1 MALTELQRKKL
12 IEGVNSISINSI
24 IKYIQTGDITLED
37 VPHISAERRQYIMDQ
52 LNNMPNSVEQ
62 QEWQTIE
69 LMFSQPSAELLQKL
83 SAYITRWDAGRPAGN
98 HVDLAKQKLPEIEAL
113 IKLEAEKAEQ
123 AAWDAVDPFSM
134 TDLIGYL
141 SKYPSTIHKTEIDDS
156 VWSLVNQENVQEIQN
171 YITLFP
177 QGIHV
182 REAQA
187 ILNEIVEWNNVK
199 LTNDIFCINDYIR
212 NNPNTPFKNQA
223 QVQLMGLKQQEIGM
237 MHANPN
243 SYEVNRLLHLINDG
257 IFSDNELINAKVMT
271 DTVLETLRNH
281 DINAD
286 LPDIRQAIENSR
298 AECKDGYTDV
308 FFFGVPSTG
317 KTCVLMGMSRS
328 NSLHINLASGG
339 GDYAAALQQYT
350 DVGVTVPRTPGTFVT
365 TLEATISSVADQGE
379 AVHKIN
385 LVEMSGEEFAF
396 DIANNPDKIFT
407 FEQMGSGATRLLRN
421 DNRKVFFLI
430 IDPTANVVRINREV
444 EVKDGFDEETG
455 QPITHTELQY
465 CVVNQRTLIQKMV
478 DLFKD
483 PGNAEIMKKVDSIH
497 IIMTKS
503 DTLGNPVE
511 REERALNIFQ
521 QKFSGDIL
529 KPLIDLCEEYNINSR
544 THFHPNLY
552 TFSLGTFY
560 VGGLY
565 EYEQTDSDR
574 LVIAIKN
581 STQSI
586 KKKSWWDRLKE
597 VVNNNNKGT
606 WQI

>member
-1 MALTELQRKKL
+1 MALTDLQRKKL
-12 IEGVNSISINSI
+12 IEGINSISINSI
-24 IKYIQTGDITLED
+24 IKYIQIGDITLDD
-37 VPHISAERRQYIMDQ
+37 VPHISAERKQYIIDQ
-52 LNNMPNSVEQ
+52 LNSMPNPVEQ
-62 QEWQTIE
+62 QEWQAIE
-69 LMFSQPSAELLQKL
+69 MMLIQPSTELVQKL
-83 SAYITRWDAGRPAGN
+83 SSYIARWDAGRPAGN
-98 HVDLAKQKLPEIEAL
+98 HVELAKQKLPEIESQ
-113 IKLEAEKAEQ
+113 IKLEAERAEQ
-123 AAWDAVDPFSM
+123 AEWDAVDPFST
-134 TDLIGYL
+134 TDLWGYL
-141 SKYPSTIHKTEIDDS
+141 SKYPNTIHKSEIDDS
-156 VWSLVNQENVQEIQN
+156 LWGLVNQESVQDIQN
-171 YITLFP
+171 YITMLP

-182 REAQA
+182 REAQL
-187 ILNEIVEWNNVK
+187 ILNAIVEWNNVK
-199 LTNDIFCINDYIR
+199 LTNDIFCVNDYIR

-237 MHANPN
+237 MRTNPN
-243 SYEVNRLLHLINDG
+243 SYEVNRLLRLINDG
-257 IFSDNELINAKVMT
+257 IFSDHELVNAKVMT

-365 TLEATISSVADQGE
+365 TLEATISSVSDQGG

-396 DIANNPDKIFT
+396 DIANNPDRIFT
-407 FEQMGSGATRLLRN
+407 FEQMGSGATQLLKN

-430 IDPTANVVRINREV
+430 IDPTANVVRINREIV
-444 EVKDGFDEETG
+444 VQDGFDEDTG
-455 QPITHTELQY
+455 EPITHTDLQY

-478 DLFKD
+478 DLFTD

-511 REERALNIFQ
+511 REEKALNIFQ

-544 THFHPNLY
+544 TNFHPNLY

-574 LVIAIKN
+574 LVVAIKN
-581 STQSI
+581 STQSV

-597 VVNNNNKGT
+597 TVN
-606 WQI
+606 

>member
-1 MALTELQRKKL
+1 MALTDLQRKKL
-12 IEGVNSISINSI
+12 IEGINSISINSI
-24 IKYIQTGDITLED
+24 IKYIQIGDITLDD
-37 VPHISAERRQYIMDQ
+37 VPHISAERKQYIIDQ
-52 LNNMPNSVEQ
+52 LNSMPNPVEQ
-62 QEWQTIE
+62 QEWQAIE
-69 LMFSQPSAELLQKL
+69 MMLIQPSTELVQKL
-83 SAYITRWDAGRPAGN
+83 SSYIARWDAGRPAGN
-98 HVDLAKQKLPEIEAL
+98 HVELAKQKLPEIESQ
-113 IKLEAEKAEQ
+113 IKLEAERAEQ
-123 AAWDAVDPFSM
+123 AEWDAVDPFST
-134 TDLIGYL
+134 TDLWGYL
-141 SKYPSTIHKTEIDDS
+141 SKYPNTIHKSEIDDS
-156 VWSLVNQENVQEIQN
+156 LWGLVNQESVQDIQN
-171 YITLFP
+171 YITMLP

-182 REAQA
+182 REAQL
-187 ILNEIVEWNNVK
+187 ILNAIVEWNNVK
-199 LTNDIFCINDYIR
+199 LTNDIFCVNDYIR
-212 NNPNTPFKNQA
+212 NNPNTPFKNPA

-237 MHANPN
+237 MRTNPN
-243 SYEVNRLLHLINDG
+243 SYEVNRLLRLINDG
-257 IFSDNELINAKVMT
+257 IFSDHELINAKVMT
-271 DTVLETLRNH
+271 ETVLETLRNH

-365 TLEATISSVADQGE
+365 TLEATISSVSDQGG
-379 AVHKIN
+379 AVHRIN

-396 DIANNPDKIFT
+396 DIANNPDRIFT
-407 FEQMGSGATRLLRN
+407 FEQMGSGATQLLKN

-430 IDPTANVVRINREV
+430 IDPTANVVRINREIV
-444 EVKDGFDEETG
+444 VQDGFDEDTG
-455 QPITHTELQY
+455 EPITHTDLQY

-478 DLFKD
+478 DLFTD

-511 REERALNIFQ
+511 REEKALNIFQ

-544 THFHPNLY
+544 TNFHPNLY

-574 LVIAIKN
+574 LVVAIKN
-581 STQSI
+581 STQSV

-597 VVNNNNKGT
+597 TVN
-606 WQI
+606 

>member
-1 MALTELQRKKL
+1 MALTDLQRKKL
-12 IEGVNSISINSI
+12 IEGINSISINSI
-24 IKYIQTGDITLED
+24 IKYIQIGDITLDD
-37 VPHISAERRQYIMDQ
+37 VPHISAERKQYIIDQ
-52 LNNMPNSVEQ
+52 LNSMPNPVEQ
-62 QEWQTIE
+62 QEWQAIE
-69 LMFSQPSAELLQKL
+69 IMLIQPSTELVQKL
-83 SAYITRWDAGRPAGN
+83 SSYIARWDAGRPAGN
-98 HVDLAKQKLPEIEAL
+98 HVELAKQKLPEIESQ
-113 IKLEAEKAEQ
+113 IKLEAERAEQ
-123 AAWDAVDPFSM
+123 AEWDAVDPFST
-134 TDLIGYL
+134 TDLWGYL
-141 SKYPSTIHKTEIDDS
+141 SKYPNTIHKSEIDDS
-156 VWSLVNQENVQEIQN
+156 LWGLVNQESVQDIHN
-171 YITLFP
+171 YITMLP

-182 REAQA
+182 REAQL
-187 ILNEIVEWNNVK
+187 ILNAIVEWNNVK
-199 LTNDIFCINDYIR
+199 LTNDIFCVNDYIR

-237 MHANPN
+237 MRTNPN
-243 SYEVNRLLHLINDG
+243 SYEVNRLLRLINDG
-257 IFSDNELINAKVMT
+257 IFSDHELINAKVMT
-271 DTVLETLRNH
+271 ETVLETLRNH

-308 FFFGVPSTG
+308 YFFGVPSTG

-365 TLEATISSVADQGE
+365 TLEATISSVSDQGG

-396 DIANNPDKIFT
+396 DIANNPDRIFT
-407 FEQMGSGATRLLRN
+407 FEQMGSGATQLLKN

-430 IDPTANVVRINREV
+430 IDPTANVVRINREIV
-444 EVKDGFDEETG
+444 VQDGFDEDTG
-455 QPITHTELQY
+455 EPITHTDLQY

-478 DLFKD
+478 DLFTD

-511 REERALNIFQ
+511 REEKALNIFQ

-544 THFHPNLY
+544 TNFHPNLY

-574 LVIAIKN
+574 LVVAIKN
-581 STQSI
+581 STQSV

-597 VVNNNNKGT
+597 TVN
-606 WQI
+606 

>member
-1 MALTELQRKKL
+1 MALTDLQRKKL
-12 IEGVNSISINSI
+12 IEGINSISINSI
-24 IKYIQTGDITLED
+24 IKYIQIGDITLDD
-37 VPHISAERRQYIMDQ
+37 VHHISAERKQYIIDQ
-52 LNNMPNSVEQ
+52 LNSMPNPVEQ
-62 QEWQTIE
+62 QEWQAIE
-69 LMFSQPSAELLQKL
+69 MMLIQPSTELVQKL
-83 SAYITRWDAGRPAGN
+83 SSYIARWDAGRPAGN
-98 HVDLAKQKLPEIEAL
+98 HVELAKQKLPEIESQ
-113 IKLEAEKAEQ
+113 IKLEAERAEQ
-123 AAWDAVDPFSM
+123 AEWDAVDPFST
-134 TDLIGYL
+134 TDLWGYL
-141 SKYPSTIHKTEIDDS
+141 SKYPNTIHKSEIDDS
-156 VWSLVNQENVQEIQN
+156 LWGLVNQESVQDIQN
-171 YITLFP
+171 YITMLP

-182 REAQA
+182 REAQL
-187 ILNEIVEWNNVK
+187 ILNAIVEWNNVK
-199 LTNDIFCINDYIR
+199 LTNDIFCVNDYIR

-237 MHANPN
+237 MRTNPN
-243 SYEVNRLLHLINDG
+243 SYEVNRLLRLINDG
-257 IFSDNELINAKVMT
+257 IFCDHELINAKVMT
-271 DTVLETLRNH
+271 ETVLETLRNH

-365 TLEATISSVADQGE
+365 TLEATISSVSDQGG

-396 DIANNPDKIFT
+396 DIANNPDRIFT
-407 FEQMGSGATRLLRN
+407 FEQMGSGATQLLKN

-430 IDPTANVVRINREV
+430 IDPTANVVRMNREIV
-444 EVKDGFDEETG
+444 VQDGFDEDTG
-455 QPITHTELQY
+455 EPITHTDLQY

-478 DLFKD
+478 DLFTD

-511 REERALNIFQ
+511 REEKALNIFQ

-544 THFHPNLY
+544 TNFHPNLY

-574 LVIAIKN
+574 LVVAIKN
-581 STQSI
+581 STQSV

-597 VVNNNNKGT
+597 TVN
-606 WQI
+606 

>member
-1 MALTELQRKKL
+1 MALTDLQRKKL
-12 IEGVNSISINSI
+12 IEGINSISINSI
-24 IKYIQTGDITLED
+24 IKYIQIGDITLDD
-37 VPHISAERRQYIMDQ
+37 VPHISAERKQYIIDQ
-52 LNNMPNSVEQ
+52 LNSMPNPVEQ
-62 QEWQTIE
+62 QEWQAIE
-69 LMFSQPSAELLQKL
+69 MMLIQPSTELVQKL
-83 SAYITRWDAGRPAGN
+83 SSYIARWDAGRPAGN
-98 HVDLAKQKLPEIEAL
+98 HVELAKQKLPEIESQ
-113 IKLEAEKAEQ
+113 IKLEAERAEQ
-123 AAWDAVDPFSM
+123 AEWDAVDPFST
-134 TDLIGYL
+134 TDLWGYL
-141 SKYPSTIHKTEIDDS
+141 SKYPNTIHKSEIDDS
-156 VWSLVNQENVQEIQN
+156 LWGLVNQESVQDIQN
-171 YITLFP
+171 YITMLP

-182 REAQA
+182 REAQL
-187 ILNEIVEWNNVK
+187 ILNAIVEWNNVK
-199 LTNDIFCINDYIR
+199 LTNDIFCVNDYIR

-237 MHANPN
+237 MRTNPN
-243 SYEVNRLLHLINDG
+243 SYEVNRLLRLINDG
-257 IFSDNELINAKVMT
+257 IFSDHELINAKVMT
-271 DTVLETLRNH
+271 ETVLETLRNH

-365 TLEATISSVADQGE
+365 TLEATISSVSDQGG
-379 AVHKIN
+379 AVHRIN

-407 FEQMGSGATRLLRN
+407 FEQMGSGATQLLKN

-430 IDPTANVVRINREV
+430 IDPTANVVRMNREIV
-444 EVKDGFDEETG
+444 VQDGFDEDTG
-455 QPITHTELQY
+455 EPITHTDLQY

-478 DLFKD
+478 DLFTD

-511 REERALNIFQ
+511 REEKALNIFQ

-544 THFHPNLY
+544 TNFHPNLY

-574 LVIAIKN
+574 LVVAIKN
-581 STQSI
+581 STQSV

-597 VVNNNNKGT
+597 TVN
-606 WQI
+606 

>member
-1 MALTELQRKKL
+1 MALTDLQRKKL
-12 IEGVNSISINSI
+12 IEGINSISINSI
-24 IKYIQTGDITLED
+24 IKYIQIGDITLDD
-37 VPHISAERRQYIMDQ
+37 VPHISAERKQYIIDQ
-52 LNNMPNSVEQ
+52 LNSMPNPVEQ
-62 QEWQTIE
+62 QEWQAIE
-69 LMFSQPSAELLQKL
+69 MMLIQPSTELVQKL
-83 SAYITRWDAGRPAGN
+83 SSYIARWDAGRPAGN
-98 HVDLAKQKLPEIEAL
+98 HVELAKQKLPEIKSQ
-113 IKLEAEKAEQ
+113 IKLEAERAEQ
-123 AAWDAVDPFSM
+123 AEWDAVDPFST
-134 TDLIGYL
+134 TDLWGYL
-141 SKYPSTIHKTEIDDS
+141 SKYPNTIHKSEIDDS
-156 VWSLVNQENVQEIQN
+156 LWGLVNQESVQDIQN
-171 YITLFP
+171 YITMLP

-182 REAQA
+182 REAQL
-187 ILNEIVEWNNVK
+187 ILNAIVEWNNVK
-199 LTNDIFCINDYIR
+199 LTNDIFCVNDYIR
-212 NNPNTPFKNQA
+212 NNPNTPFKNPA

-237 MHANPN
+237 MRTNPN
-243 SYEVNRLLHLINDG
+243 SYEVNRLLRLINDG

-271 DTVLETLRNH
+271 ETVLETLRNH

-365 TLEATISSVADQGE
+365 TLEATISSVSDQGG

-396 DIANNPDKIFT
+396 DIANNPDRIFT
-407 FEQMGSGATRLLRN
+407 FEQMGSGATQLLKN

-430 IDPTANVVRINREV
+430 IDPTANVVRINREIV
-444 EVKDGFDEETG
+444 VQDGFDEDTG
-455 QPITHTELQY
+455 EPITHTDLQY

-478 DLFKD
+478 DLFTD

-511 REERALNIFQ
+511 REEKALNIFQ

-544 THFHPNLY
+544 TNFHPNLY

-574 LVIAIKN
+574 LVVAIKN
-581 STQSI
+581 STQSV

-597 VVNNNNKGT
+597 TVN
-606 WQI
+606 

>member
-1 MALTELQRKKL
+1 MALTDLQRKKL
-12 IEGVNSISINSI
+12 IEGINSISINSI
-24 IKYIQTGDITLED
+24 IKYIQIGDITLDD
-37 VPHISAERRQYIMDQ
+37 VPHISAERKQYIIDQ
-52 LNNMPNSVEQ
+52 LNSMPNPVEQ
-62 QEWQTIE
+62 QEWQAIE
-69 LMFSQPSAELLQKL
+69 MMLIQPSTELVQKL
-83 SAYITRWDAGRPAGN
+83 SSYIARWDAGRPAGN
-98 HVDLAKQKLPEIEAL
+98 HVELAKQKLPEIESQ
-113 IKLEAEKAEQ
+113 IKLEAERAEQ
-123 AAWDAVDPFSM
+123 AEWDAVDPFST
-134 TDLIGYL
+134 TDLWGYL
-141 SKYPSTIHKTEIDDS
+141 SKYPNTIHKSEIDDS
-156 VWSLVNQENVQEIQN
+156 LWGLVNQESVQDIQN
-171 YITLFP
+171 YITMLP

-182 REAQA
+182 REAQL
-187 ILNEIVEWNNVK
+187 ILNAIVEWNNVK
-199 LTNDIFCINDYIR
+199 LTNDIFCVNDYIR

-237 MHANPN
+237 MRTNPN
-243 SYEVNRLLHLINDG
+243 SYEVNRLLRLINDG
-257 IFSDNELINAKVMT
+257 IFSDHELINAKVMT
-271 DTVLETLRNH
+271 ETVLETLRNH

-365 TLEATISSVADQGE
+365 TLEATISSVSDQGG
-379 AVHKIN
+379 AVHRIN

-396 DIANNPDKIFT
+396 DIANNPDRIFT
-407 FEQMGSGATRLLRN
+407 FEQMGSGATQLLKN

-430 IDPTANVVRINREV
+430 IDPTANVVRINREIV
-444 EVKDGFDEETG
+444 VQDGFDEETG
-455 QPITHTELQY
+455 EPITHTDLQY

-478 DLFKD
+478 DLFTD

-511 REERALNIFQ
+511 REEKALNIFQ

-544 THFHPNLY
+544 TNFHPNLY

-574 LVIAIKN
+574 LVVAIKN
-581 STQSI
+581 STQSV

-597 VVNNNNKGT
+597 TVN
-606 WQI
+606 

>member
-1 MALTELQRKKL
+1 MALTDLQRKKL
-12 IEGVNSISINSI
+12 IEGINSISINSI
-24 IKYIQTGDITLED
+24 IKYIQIGDITLDD
-37 VPHISAERRQYIMDQ
+37 VPHISAERKQYIIDQ
-52 LNNMPNSVEQ
+52 LNSMPNPVEQ
-62 QEWQTIE
+62 QEWQAIE
-69 LMFSQPSAELLQKL
+69 MMLIQPSTELVQKL
-83 SAYITRWDAGRPAGN
+83 SSYIARWDAGRPAGN
-98 HVDLAKQKLPEIEAL
+98 HVELAKQKLPEIESQ
-113 IKLEAEKAEQ
+113 IKLEAERAEQ
-123 AAWDAVDPFSM
+123 AEWDAVDPFST
-134 TDLIGYL
+134 TDLWGYL
-141 SKYPSTIHKTEIDDS
+141 SKYPNTIHKSEIDDS
-156 VWSLVNQENVQEIQN
+156 LWGLVNQESVQDIQN
-171 YITLFP
+171 YITMLP

-182 REAQA
+182 REAQL
-187 ILNEIVEWNNVK
+187 ILNAIVEWNNVK
-199 LTNDIFCINDYIR
+199 LTNDIFCVNDYIR

-237 MHANPN
+237 MRTNPN
-243 SYEVNRLLHLINDG
+243 SYEVNRLLRLINDG
-257 IFSDNELINAKVMT
+257 IFSDHELVNAKVMT

-365 TLEATISSVADQGE
+365 TLEATISSVSDQGG

-396 DIANNPDKIFT
+396 DIANNPDRIFT
-407 FEQMGSGATRLLRN
+407 FEQMGSGATQLLKN

-430 IDPTANVVRINREV
+430 IDPTANVVRINREIV
-444 EVKDGFDEETG
+444 VQDGFDEETG
-455 QPITHTELQY
+455 EPITHTDLQY

-478 DLFKD
+478 DLFTD

-511 REERALNIFQ
+511 REEKALNIFQ

-544 THFHPNLY
+544 TNFHPNLY

-574 LVIAIKN
+574 LVVAIKN
-581 STQSI
+581 STQSV

-597 VVNNNNKGT
+597 TVN
-606 WQI
+606 

>member
-1 MALTELQRKKL
+1 MALTEFQRKKL
-12 IEGVNSISINSI
+12 ITDINSISINSI
-24 IKYIQTGDITLED
+24 MKYIHTGDITLDD
-37 VPHISAERRQYIMDQ
+37 VPHISNERKQYILDQ
-52 LNNMPNSVEQ
+52 LNSMPNPVEQ
-62 QEWQTIE
+62 QEWQAIE
-69 LMFSQPSAELLQKL
+69 VMLNQPSSELLQKL
-83 SAYITRWDAGRPAGN
+83 SDYITRWDASRPADN
-98 HVDLAKQKLPEIEAL
+98 HVDFAKHKLSEVETF
-113 IKLEAEKAEQ
+113 IKSKAEKEEQ
-123 AAWDAVDPFSM
+123 DAWGAVNPLSIS
-134 TDLIGYL
+134 DLMGYL
-141 SKYPSTIHKTEIDDS
+141 YKYPNTVHKTEIDNS
-156 VWSLVNQENVQEIQN
+156 IWSIIDKEKIQEIEN
-171 YITLFP
+171 YITIFP
-177 QGIHV
+177 QGIYV
-182 REAQA
+182 REAQT

-199 LTNDIFCINDYIR
+199 LTNDIFRINNYIHD
-212 NNPNTPFKNQA
+212 NPNTPFKNQA
-223 QVQLMGLKQQEIGM
+223 QVKLVKLKQVEIELM
-237 MHANPN
+237 RTKKNT
-243 SYEVNRLLHLINDG
+243 YEVARLLRLLG
-257 IFSDNELINAKVMT
+257 EKIFSDEELITEGVMT
-271 DTVLETLRNH
+271 KTVLDLLLRH

-298 AECKDGYTDV
+298 AECKEGYTDV

-350 DVGVTVPRTPGTFVT
+350 DFGMTVPRTPGTFVT
-365 TLEATISSVADQGE
+365 TLEATISSAADQGR

-385 LVEMSGEEFAF
+385 LIEMSGEEFAF
-396 DIANNPDKIFT
+396 GIANNPDRIFT
-407 FEQMGSGATRLLRN
+407 FEHMGTGATQLLRN

-444 EVKDGFDEETG
+444 TVNDGSDEVSG
-455 QPITHTELQY
+455 QPITHVELQY

-478 DLFKD
+478 DLFTD
-483 PGNAEIMKKVDSIH
+483 PSNAEIMKKVDSIH

-511 REERALNIFQ
+511 REEKALGIFQ
-521 QKFSGDIL
+521 QRFSGDIL

-544 THFHPNLY
+544 TKFHPNLY

-581 STQSI
+581 STQSV
-586 KKKSWWDRLKE
+586 KRKSWWDRLKE
-597 VVNNNNKGT
+597 IVN
-606 WQI
+606 

>member
-1 MALTELQRKKL
+1 MALTDLQRKKL
-12 IEGVNSISINSI
+12 IEGINSISINSI
-24 IKYIQTGDITLED
+24 IKYIQIGDITLDD
-37 VPHISAERRQYIMDQ
+37 VPHISAERKQYIIDQ
-52 LNNMPNSVEQ
+52 LNSMPNPVEQ
-62 QEWQTIE
+62 QEWQAIE
-69 LMFSQPSAELLQKL
+69 MMLIQPSTELVQKL
-83 SAYITRWDAGRPAGN
+83 SSYIARWDAGRPAGN
-98 HVDLAKQKLPEIEAL
+98 HVELAKQKLPEIESQ
-113 IKLEAEKAEQ
+113 IKLEAERAEQ
-123 AAWDAVDPFSM
+123 AEWDAVDPFST
-134 TDLIGYL
+134 TDLWGYL
-141 SKYPSTIHKTEIDDS
+141 SKYPNTIHKSEIDDNL
-156 VWSLVNQENVQEIQN
+156 WNLVNQESVQDIQN
-171 YITLFP
+171 YITMLP

-182 REAQA
+182 REAQL
-187 ILNEIVEWNNVK
+187 ILNAIVEWNNVK
-199 LTNDIFCINDYIR
+199 LTNDIFCVNDYIR

-237 MHANPN
+237 MRTNPN
-243 SYEVNRLLHLINDG
+243 SYEVNRLLRLINDG
-257 IFSDNELINAKVMT
+257 IFSDHELINAKVMT
-271 DTVLETLRNH
+271 ETVLETLRNH

-365 TLEATISSVADQGE
+365 TLEATISSVSDQGG

-396 DIANNPDKIFT
+396 DIANNPDRIFT
-407 FEQMGSGATRLLRN
+407 FEQMGSGATQLLKN

-430 IDPTANVVRINREV
+430 IDPTANVVRINREIV
-444 EVKDGFDEETG
+444 VQDGFDEDTG
-455 QPITHTELQY
+455 EPITHTDLQY

-478 DLFKD
+478 DLFTD

-511 REERALNIFQ
+511 REEKALNIFQ

-544 THFHPNLY
+544 TNFHPNLY

-574 LVIAIKN
+574 LVVAIKN
-581 STQSI
+581 STQSV
-586 KKKSWWDRLKE
+586 KKKSWWDRVKE
-597 VVNNNNKGT
+597 VVN
-606 WQI
+606 

>member
-1 MALTELQRKKL
+1 MALTDLQRKKL
-12 IEGVNSISINSI
+12 IEGINSISINSI
-24 IKYIQTGDITLED
+24 IKYIQIGDITLDD
-37 VPHISAERRQYIMDQ
+37 VPHISAERKQYIIDQ
-52 LNNMPNSVEQ
+52 LNSMPNPVEQ
-62 QEWQTIE
+62 QEWQAIE
-69 LMFSQPSAELLQKL
+69 MMLIQPSTELVQKL
-83 SAYITRWDAGRPAGN
+83 SSYIARWDAGRPAGN
-98 HVDLAKQKLPEIEAL
+98 HVELAKQKLPEIESQ
-113 IKLEAEKAEQ
+113 IKLEAERAEQ
-123 AAWDAVDPFSM
+123 AEWDAVDPFST
-134 TDLIGYL
+134 TDLWGYL
-141 SKYPSTIHKTEIDDS
+141 SKYPNTIHKSEIDDS
-156 VWSLVNQENVQEIQN
+156 LWGLVNQESVQDIQN
-171 YITLFP
+171 YITMLP

-182 REAQA
+182 REAQL
-187 ILNEIVEWNNVK
+187 ILNAIVEWNNVK
-199 LTNDIFCINDYIR
+199 LTNDIFCVNDYIR
-212 NNPNTPFKNQA
+212 NNPNTPFKNPA

-237 MHANPN
+237 MRTNPN
-243 SYEVNRLLHLINDG
+243 SYEVNRLLRLINDG
-257 IFSDNELINAKVMT
+257 IFSDQELINAKVMT
-271 DTVLETLRNH
+271 ETVLETLRNH

-365 TLEATISSVADQGE
+365 TLEATISSVSDQGG

-396 DIANNPDKIFT
+396 DIANNPDRIFT
-407 FEQMGSGATRLLRN
+407 FEQMGSGATQLLKN

-430 IDPTANVVRINREV
+430 IDPTANVVRINREIV
-444 EVKDGFDEETG
+444 VQDGFDEDTG
-455 QPITHTELQY
+455 EPITHTDLQY

-478 DLFKD
+478 DLFTD

-511 REERALNIFQ
+511 REEKALNIFQ

-544 THFHPNLY
+544 TNFHPNLY

-574 LVIAIKN
+574 LVVAIKN
-581 STQSI
+581 STQSV

-597 VVNNNNKGT
+597 TVN
-606 WQI
+606 

>member
-1 MALTELQRKKL
+1 MALTDLQRKKL
-12 IEGVNSISINSI
+12 IEGINSISINSI
-24 IKYIQTGDITLED
+24 IKYIQIGDITLDD
-37 VPHISAERRQYIMDQ
+37 VPHISAERKQYIIDQ
-52 LNNMPNSVEQ
+52 LNSMPNPVEQ
-62 QEWQTIE
+62 QEWQAIE
-69 LMFSQPSAELLQKL
+69 MMLIQPSTELVQKL
-83 SAYITRWDAGRPAGN
+83 SSYIARWDAGRPAGN
-98 HVDLAKQKLPEIEAL
+98 HVELAKQKLPEIESQ
-113 IKLEAEKAEQ
+113 IKLEAERAEQ
-123 AAWDAVDPFSM
+123 AEWDAVDPFST
-134 TDLIGYL
+134 TDLWGYL
-141 SKYPSTIHKTEIDDS
+141 SKYPNTIHKSEIDDS
-156 VWSLVNQENVQEIQN
+156 LWGLVTQERVQDIQN
-171 YITLFP
+171 YITMLP

-182 REAQA
+182 REAQL
-187 ILNEIVEWNNVK
+187 ILNAIVEWNNVK
-199 LTNDIFCINDYIR
+199 LTNDIFCVNDYIR

-237 MHANPN
+237 MRTNPN
-243 SYEVNRLLHLINDG
+243 SYEVNRLLRLINDG
-257 IFSDNELINAKVMT
+257 IFSDHELINAKVMT
-271 DTVLETLRNH
+271 ETVLETLRNH

-365 TLEATISSVADQGE
+365 TLEATISSVSDQGG

-396 DIANNPDKIFT
+396 DIANNPDRIFT
-407 FEQMGSGATRLLRN
+407 FEQMGSGATQLLKN

-430 IDPTANVVRINREV
+430 IDPTANVVRINREIV
-444 EVKDGFDEETG
+444 VQDGFDEDTG
-455 QPITHTELQY
+455 EPITHTDLQY

-478 DLFKD
+478 DLFTD

-511 REERALNIFQ
+511 REEKALNIFQ

-544 THFHPNLY
+544 TNFHPNLY

-574 LVIAIKN
+574 LVVAIKN
-581 STQSI
+581 STQSV

-597 VVNNNNKGT
+597 TVN
-606 WQI
+606 

>member
-1 MALTELQRKKL
+1 MALTDLQRKKL
-12 IEGVNSISINSI
+12 IEGINSISINSI
-24 IKYIQTGDITLED
+24 IKYIQIGDITLDD
-37 VPHISAERRQYIMDQ
+37 VPHISAERKQYIIDQ
-52 LNNMPNSVEQ
+52 LNRMPNPVEQ
-62 QEWQTIE
+62 QEWQAIE
-69 LMFSQPSAELLQKL
+69 MMLIQPSTELVQKL
-83 SAYITRWDAGRPAGN
+83 SSYIARWDAGRPAGN
-98 HVDLAKQKLPEIEAL
+98 HVELAKQKLPEIESQ
-113 IKLEAEKAEQ
+113 IKLEAERAEQ
-123 AAWDAVDPFSM
+123 AEWDAVDPFST
-134 TDLIGYL
+134 TDLWGYL
-141 SKYPSTIHKTEIDDS
+141 SKYPNTIHKSEIDDS
-156 VWSLVNQENVQEIQN
+156 LWGLVNQESVQDIQN
-171 YITLFP
+171 YITMLP

-182 REAQA
+182 REAQL
-187 ILNEIVEWNNVK
+187 ILNAIVEWNNVK
-199 LTNDIFCINDYIR
+199 LTNDIFCVNDYIR

-237 MHANPN
+237 MRTNPN
-243 SYEVNRLLHLINDG
+243 SYEVNRLLRLINDG
-257 IFSDNELINAKVMT
+257 IFSDHELINAKVMT
-271 DTVLETLRNH
+271 ETVLETLRNH

-365 TLEATISSVADQGE
+365 TLEATISSVSDQGG

-396 DIANNPDKIFT
+396 DIANNPDRIFT
-407 FEQMGSGATRLLRN
+407 FEQMGSGATQLLKN

-430 IDPTANVVRINREV
+430 IDPTANVVRINREIV
-444 EVKDGFDEETG
+444 VQDGFDEDTG
-455 QPITHTELQY
+455 EPITHTDLQY

-478 DLFKD
+478 DLFTD

-511 REERALNIFQ
+511 REEKALNIFQ

-544 THFHPNLY
+544 TNFHPNLY

-574 LVIAIKN
+574 LVVAIKN
-581 STQSI
+581 STQSV

-597 VVNNNNKGT
+597 TVN
-606 WQI
+606 

>member
-1 MALTELQRKKL
+1 MALTDLQRKKL
-12 IEGVNSISINSI
+12 IEGINSISINSI
-24 IKYIQTGDITLED
+24 IKYIQIGDITLDD
-37 VPHISAERRQYIMDQ
+37 VPHISAERKQYIIDQ
-52 LNNMPNSVEQ
+52 LNSMPNPVEQ
-62 QEWQTIE
+62 QEWQAIE
-69 LMFSQPSAELLQKL
+69 MMLIQPSTELVQKL
-83 SAYITRWDAGRPAGN
+83 SSYIARWDAGRPAGN
-98 HVDLAKQKLPEIEAL
+98 HVELAKQKLPEIESQ
-113 IKLEAEKAEQ
+113 IKLEAERAEQ
-123 AAWDAVDPFSM
+123 AEWDAVDPFST
-134 TDLIGYL
+134 TDLWGYL
-141 SKYPSTIHKTEIDDS
+141 SKYPNTIHKSEIDDS
-156 VWSLVNQENVQEIQN
+156 LWGLVNQESVQDIQN
-171 YITLFP
+171 YITMLP

-182 REAQA
+182 REAQL
-187 ILNEIVEWNNVK
+187 ILNAIVEWNNVK
-199 LTNDIFCINDYIR
+199 LTNDIFCVNDYIR

-237 MHANPN
+237 MRTNPN
-243 SYEVNRLLHLINDG
+243 SYEVNRLLRLINDG
-257 IFSDNELINAKVMT
+257 IFSDHELINAKVMT
-271 DTVLETLRNH
+271 ETVLETLRNH

-365 TLEATISSVADQGE
+365 TLEATISSVSDQGG

-396 DIANNPDKIFT
+396 DIANNPDRIFT
-407 FEQMGSGATRLLRN
+407 FEQMGSGATQLLKN

-430 IDPTANVVRINREV
+430 IDPTANVVRINREIV
-444 EVKDGFDEETG
+444 VQDGFDEDTG
-455 QPITHTELQY
+455 EPITHTDLQY

-478 DLFKD
+478 DLFTD

-511 REERALNIFQ
+511 REEKALNIFQ

-544 THFHPNLY
+544 TNFHPNLY

-574 LVIAIKN
+574 LVVAIKN
-581 STQSI
+581 STQSV

-597 VVNNNNKGT
+597 TVNP
-606 WQI
+606 QIRNL

>member
-1 MALTELQRKKL
+1 MALTDLQRKKL
-12 IEGVNSISINSI
+12 IDGINNLPVKTI
-24 IKYIQTGDITLED
+24 LKYIQTGDISLDD
-37 VPHISAERRQYIMDQ
+37 VPHISAERKQYIIDQ
-52 LNNMPNSVEQ
+52 LNSMPNPVEQ
-62 QEWQTIE
+62 QEWQAIE
-69 LMFSQPSAELLQKL
+69 MMLIQPSTELVQKL
-83 SAYITRWDAGRPAGN
+83 SSYIARWDAGRPAGN
-98 HVDLAKQKLPEIEAL
+98 HVELAKQKLPEIESQ
-113 IKLEAEKAEQ
+113 IKLEAERAEQ
-123 AAWDAVDPFSM
+123 AEWDAVDPFST
-134 TDLIGYL
+134 TDLWGYL
-141 SKYPSTIHKTEIDDS
+141 SKYPNTIHKSEIDDS
-156 VWSLVNQENVQEIQN
+156 LWGLVNQESVQDIQN
-171 YITLFP
+171 YITMLP

-182 REAQA
+182 REAQL
-187 ILNEIVEWNNVK
+187 ILNAIVEWNNVK
-199 LTNDIFCINDYIR
+199 LTNDIFCVNDYIR

-237 MHANPN
+237 MRTNPN
-243 SYEVNRLLHLINDG
+243 SYEVNRLLRLINDG
-257 IFSDNELINAKVMT
+257 IFSDHELINAKVMT

-365 TLEATISSVADQGE
+365 TLEATISSVSDQGG

-396 DIANNPDKIFT
+396 DIANNPDRIFT
-407 FEQMGSGATRLLRN
+407 FEQMGSGATQLLKN
-421 DNRKVFFLI
+421 ANRKVFFLI
-430 IDPTANVVRINREV
+430 IDPTANVVRINREIV
-444 EVKDGFDEETG
+444 VQDGFDEDTG
-455 QPITHTELQY
+455 EPITHTDLQY

-478 DLFKD
+478 DLFTD

-511 REERALNIFQ
+511 REEKALNIFQ

-544 THFHPNLY
+544 TNFHPNLY

-574 LVIAIKN
+574 LVVAIKN
-581 STQSI
+581 STQSV

-597 VVNNNNKGT
+597 TVN
-606 WQI
+606 

>member
-1 MALTELQRKKL
+1 MALTDLQRKKL
-12 IEGVNSISINSI
+12 IEGINSISINSI
-24 IKYIQTGDITLED
+24 IKYIQIGDITLDD
-37 VPHISAERRQYIMDQ
+37 VPHISAERKQYIIDQ
-52 LNNMPNSVEQ
+52 LNSMPNPVEQ
-62 QEWQTIE
+62 QEWQAIE
-69 LMFSQPSAELLQKL
+69 MMLIQPSTELVQKL
-83 SAYITRWDAGRPAGN
+83 SSYIARWDAGRPAGN
-98 HVDLAKQKLPEIEAL
+98 HVELAKQKLPEIESQ
-113 IKLEAEKAEQ
+113 IKLEAERAEQ
-123 AAWDAVDPFSM
+123 AEWDAVDPFST
-134 TDLIGYL
+134 TDLWGYL
-141 SKYPSTIHKTEIDDS
+141 SKYPNTIHKSEIDDS
-156 VWSLVNQENVQEIQN
+156 LWGLVNQESVQDIQN
-171 YITLFP
+171 YITILP

-182 REAQA
+182 REAQL
-187 ILNEIVEWNNVK
+187 ILNAIVEWNNVK
-199 LTNDIFCINDYIR
+199 LTNDIFCVNDYIR
-212 NNPNTPFKNQA
+212 NNPNTPFKNPA

-237 MHANPN
+237 MRTNPN
-243 SYEVNRLLHLINDG
+243 SYEVNRLLRLINDG
-257 IFSDNELINAKVMT
+257 IFSDHELINAKVMT
-271 DTVLETLRNH
+271 ETVLETLRNH

-365 TLEATISSVADQGE
+365 TLEATISSVSDQGG

-396 DIANNPDKIFT
+396 DIANNPDRIFT
-407 FEQMGSGATRLLRN
+407 FEQMGSGATQLLKN

-430 IDPTANVVRINREV
+430 IDPTANVVRINREIV
-444 EVKDGFDEETG
+444 VQDGFDEDTG
-455 QPITHTELQY
+455 EPITHTDLQY

-478 DLFKD
+478 DLFTD

-511 REERALNIFQ
+511 REEKALNIFQ

-544 THFHPNLY
+544 TNFHPNLY

-574 LVIAIKN
+574 LVVAIKN
-581 STQSI
+581 STQSV

-597 VVNNNNKGT
+597 TVN
-606 WQI
+606 

>member
-1 MALTELQRKKL
+1 MALTDLQRKKL
-12 IEGVNSISINSI
+12 IEGINSISINSI
-24 IKYIQTGDITLED
+24 IKYIQIGDITLDD
-37 VPHISAERRQYIMDQ
+37 VPHISAERKQYIIDQ
-52 LNNMPNSVEQ
+52 LNSMPNPVEQ
-62 QEWQTIE
+62 QEWQAIE
-69 LMFSQPSAELLQKL
+69 MMLVQPSTELVQKL
-83 SAYITRWDAGRPAGN
+83 SSYIARWDAGRPAGN
-98 HVDLAKQKLPEIEAL
+98 HVELAKQKLPEIESQ
-113 IKLEAEKAEQ
+113 IKLEAERAEQ
-123 AAWDAVDPFSM
+123 AEWDAVDPFST
-134 TDLIGYL
+134 TDLWGYL
-141 SKYPSTIHKTEIDDS
+141 SKYPNTIHKSEIDDS
-156 VWSLVNQENVQEIQN
+156 LWGLVNQESVQDIQN
-171 YITLFP
+171 YITMLP

-182 REAQA
+182 REAQL
-187 ILNEIVEWNNVK
+187 ILNAIVEWNNVK
-199 LTNDIFCINDYIR
+199 LTNDIFCVNDYIR
-212 NNPNTPFKNQA
+212 NNTNTPFKNPA

-237 MHANPN
+237 MRTNPN
-243 SYEVNRLLHLINDG
+243 SYEVNRLLRLINDG
-257 IFSDNELINAKVMT
+257 IFSDHELINAKVMT
-271 DTVLETLRNH
+271 ETVLETLRNH

-365 TLEATISSVADQGE
+365 TLEATISSVSDQGG

-396 DIANNPDKIFT
+396 DIANNPDRIFT
-407 FEQMGSGATRLLRN
+407 FEQMGSGATQLLKN

-430 IDPTANVVRINREV
+430 IDPTANVVRINREIV
-444 EVKDGFDEETG
+444 VQDGFDEDTG
-455 QPITHTELQY
+455 EPITHTNLQY

-478 DLFKD
+478 DLFTD

-511 REERALNIFQ
+511 REEKALNIFQ

-544 THFHPNLY
+544 TNFHPNLY

-574 LVIAIKN
+574 LVVAIKN
-581 STQSI
+581 STQSV

-597 VVNNNNKGT
+597 TVN
-606 WQI
+606 

>member
-1 MALTELQRKKL
+1 MALTDLQRKKL
-12 IEGVNSISINSI
+12 IEGINSISINSI
-24 IKYIQTGDITLED
+24 IKYIQIGDITLDD
-37 VPHISAERRQYIMDQ
+37 VPHISAERKQYIIDQ
-52 LNNMPNSVEQ
+52 LNSMPNPVEQ
-62 QEWQTIE
+62 QEWQAIE
-69 LMFSQPSAELLQKL
+69 MMLIQPSTELVQKL
-83 SAYITRWDAGRPAGN
+83 SSYIARWDAGRPAGN
-98 HVDLAKQKLPEIEAL
+98 HVELAKQKLPEIESQ
-113 IKLEAEKAEQ
+113 IKLEAERAEQ
-123 AAWDAVDPFSM
+123 AEWDAVDLFS
-134 TDLIGYL
+134 TTNLWGYL
-141 SKYPSTIHKTEIDDS
+141 SKYPNTIHKSEIDDS
-156 VWSLVNQENVQEIQN
+156 LWGLVNQESVQDIQN
-171 YITLFP
+171 YITMLP

-182 REAQA
+182 REAQL
-187 ILNEIVEWNNVK
+187 ILNAIVEWNNVK
-199 LTNDIFCINDYIR
+199 LTNDIFCVNDYIR

-237 MHANPN
+237 MRTNPN
-243 SYEVNRLLHLINDG
+243 SYEVNRLLRLINDG
-257 IFSDNELINAKVMT
+257 IFSDHELINAKVMT
-271 DTVLETLRNH
+271 ETVLETLRNH

-365 TLEATISSVADQGE
+365 TLEATISSVSDQGG

-396 DIANNPDKIFT
+396 DIANNPDRIFT
-407 FEQMGSGATRLLRN
+407 FEQMGSGATQLLKN

-430 IDPTANVVRINREV
+430 IDPTANVVRINREIV
-444 EVKDGFDEETG
+444 VQDGFDEDTG
-455 QPITHTELQY
+455 EPITHTDLQY

-478 DLFKD
+478 DLFTD

-511 REERALNIFQ
+511 REEKALNIFQ

-544 THFHPNLY
+544 TNFHPNLY

-574 LVIAIKN
+574 LVVAIKN
-581 STQSI
+581 STQSV

-597 VVNNNNKGT
+597 TVN
-606 WQI
+606 

>member
-1 MALTELQRKKL
+1 MALTDLQRKKL
-12 IEGVNSISINSI
+12 IEGINSISINSI
-24 IKYIQTGDITLED
+24 IKYIQIGDITLDD
-37 VPHISAERRQYIMDQ
+37 VPHISAERKQYIIDQ
-52 LNNMPNSVEQ
+52 LNSMPNPVEQ
-62 QEWQTIE
+62 QEWQAIE
-69 LMFSQPSAELLQKL
+69 MMLIQPSTELVQKL
-83 SAYITRWDAGRPAGN
+83 SSYIARWDAGRPAGN
-98 HVDLAKQKLPEIEAL
+98 HVELAKQKLPEIESQ
-113 IKLEAEKAEQ
+113 IKLEAERAEQ
-123 AAWDAVDPFSM
+123 AEWDAVDPFSA
-134 TDLIGYL
+134 TDLWGYL
-141 SKYPSTIHKTEIDDS
+141 SKYPNTIHKSEIDDS
-156 VWSLVNQENVQEIQN
+156 LWGLVNQESVQDIQN
-171 YITLFP
+171 YITMLP

-182 REAQA
+182 REAQL
-187 ILNEIVEWNNVK
+187 ILNAIVEWNNVK
-199 LTNDIFCINDYIR
+199 LTNDIFCVNDYIR

-237 MHANPN
+237 MRTNPN
-243 SYEVNRLLHLINDG
+243 SYEVNRLLRLINDG
-257 IFSDNELINAKVMT
+257 IFSDHELINAKVMT
-271 DTVLETLRNH
+271 ETVLETLRNH

-365 TLEATISSVADQGE
+365 TLEATISSVSDQGG

-396 DIANNPDKIFT
+396 DIANNPDRIFT
-407 FEQMGSGATRLLRN
+407 FEQMGSGATQLLKN

-430 IDPTANVVRINREV
+430 IDPTANVVRINREIV
-444 EVKDGFDEETG
+444 VQDGFDEDTG
-455 QPITHTELQY
+455 EPITHTDLQY

-478 DLFKD
+478 DLFTD

-511 REERALNIFQ
+511 REEKALNIFQ

-544 THFHPNLY
+544 TNFHPNLY

-574 LVIAIKN
+574 LVVAIEN
-581 STQSI
+581 STPSV

-597 VVNNNNKGT
+597 TVN
-606 WQI
+606 

>member
-1 MALTELQRKKL
+1 MALTDLQRKKL
-12 IEGVNSISINSI
+12 IEGINSISINSI
-24 IKYIQTGDITLED
+24 IKYIQIGDITLDD
-37 VPHISAERRQYIMDQ
+37 VPHISAERKQYIIDQ
-52 LNNMPNSVEQ
+52 LNSMPNPVEQ
-62 QEWQTIE
+62 QEWQAIE
-69 LMFSQPSAELLQKL
+69 MMLIQPSTELVQKL
-83 SAYITRWDAGRPAGN
+83 SSYIARWDAGRPAGN
-98 HVDLAKQKLPEIEAL
+98 HVELAKQKLPEIESQ
-113 IKLEAEKAEQ
+113 IKLEAERAEQ
-123 AAWDAVDPFSM
+123 AEWDAVDPFST
-134 TDLIGYL
+134 TDLWGYL
-141 SKYPSTIHKTEIDDS
+141 SKYPNTIHKSEIDDS
-156 VWSLVNQENVQEIQN
+156 LWGLVNQESVQDIQN
-171 YITLFP
+171 YITMLP

-182 REAQA
+182 REAQL
-187 ILNEIVEWNNVK
+187 ILNAIVEWNNVK
-199 LTNDIFCINDYIR
+199 LTNDIFCVNDYIR

-237 MHANPN
+237 MRTNPN
-243 SYEVNRLLHLINDG
+243 SYEVNRLLRLINDG
-257 IFSDNELINAKVMT
+257 IFSDHELVNAKVMT

-365 TLEATISSVADQGE
+365 TLEATISSVSDQGG

-396 DIANNPDKIFT
+396 DIANNPDRIFT
-407 FEQMGSGATRLLRN
+407 FEQMGSGATQLLKN

-430 IDPTANVVRINREV
+430 IDPTANVVRINREIV
-444 EVKDGFDEETG
+444 VQDGFDEDTG
-455 QPITHTELQY
+455 EPITHTDLQY

-478 DLFKD
+478 DLFID

-511 REERALNIFQ
+511 REEKALNIFQ

-544 THFHPNLY
+544 TNFHPNLY

-574 LVIAIKN
+574 LVVAIKN
-581 STQSI
+581 STQSV

-597 VVNNNNKGT
+597 TVN
-606 WQI
+606 

>member
-1 MALTELQRKKL
+1 MALTDLQRKKL
-12 IEGVNSISINSI
+12 IEGINSISINSI
-24 IKYIQTGDITLED
+24 IKYIQIGDITLDD
-37 VPHISAERRQYIMDQ
+37 VPHISAERKQYIIDQ
-52 LNNMPNSVEQ
+52 LNSMPNPVEQ
-62 QEWQTIE
+62 QEWQAIE
-69 LMFSQPSAELLQKL
+69 MMLIQPSTELVQKL
-83 SAYITRWDAGRPAGN
+83 SSYIARWDAGRPAGN
-98 HVDLAKQKLPEIEAL
+98 HVELAKQKLPEIESQ
-113 IKLEAEKAEQ
+113 IKLEAERAEQ
-123 AAWDAVDPFSM
+123 AEWDAVDPFST
-134 TDLIGYL
+134 TDLWGYL
-141 SKYPSTIHKTEIDDS
+141 SKYPNTIHKSEIDDS
-156 VWSLVNQENVQEIQN
+156 LWGLVNQESVQDIQN
-171 YITLFP
+171 YIIMLP

-182 REAQA
+182 REAQL
-187 ILNEIVEWNNVK
+187 ILNAIVEWNNVK
-199 LTNDIFCINDYIR
+199 LTNDIFCVNDYIR
-212 NNPNTPFKNQA
+212 NNPNTPFKNPA

-237 MHANPN
+237 MRTNPN
-243 SYEVNRLLHLINDG
+243 SYEVNRLLRLINDG
-257 IFSDNELINAKVMT
+257 IFSDHELINAKVMT
-271 DTVLETLRNH
+271 ETVLETLRNH

-365 TLEATISSVADQGE
+365 TLEATISSVSDQGG

-396 DIANNPDKIFT
+396 DIANNPDRIFT
-407 FEQMGSGATRLLRN
+407 FEQMGSGATQLLKN

-430 IDPTANVVRINREV
+430 IDPTANVVRINREIV
-444 EVKDGFDEETG
+444 VQDGFDEDTG
-455 QPITHTELQY
+455 EPITHTDLQY

-478 DLFKD
+478 DLFTD

-511 REERALNIFQ
+511 REEKALNIFQ

-544 THFHPNLY
+544 TNFHPNLY

-574 LVIAIKN
+574 LVVAIKN
-581 STQSI
+581 STQSV

-597 VVNNNNKGT
+597 TVN
-606 WQI
+606 

>member
-1 MALTELQRKKL
+1 MALTDLQRKKL
-12 IEGVNSISINSI
+12 IEGINSISINSI
-24 IKYIQTGDITLED
+24 IKYIQIGDITLDD
-37 VPHISAERRQYIMDQ
+37 VPHISAERKQYIIDQ
-52 LNNMPNSVEQ
+52 LNSMPNPVEQ
-62 QEWQTIE
+62 QEWQAIE
-69 LMFSQPSAELLQKL
+69 MMLIQPSTELVQKL
-83 SAYITRWDAGRPAGN
+83 SSYIARWDAGRPAGN
-98 HVDLAKQKLPEIEAL
+98 HVELAKQKLPEIESQ
-113 IKLEAEKAEQ
+113 IKLEAERAEQ
-123 AAWDAVDPFSM
+123 AEWDAVDPFST
-134 TDLIGYL
+134 TDLWGYL
-141 SKYPSTIHKTEIDDS
+141 SKYPNTIHKSEIDDNL
-156 VWSLVNQENVQEIQN
+156 WNLVNQESVQDIQN
-171 YITLFP
+171 YITMLP

-182 REAQA
+182 REAQL
-187 ILNEIVEWNNVK
+187 ILNAIVEWNNVK
-199 LTNDIFCINDYIR
+199 LTNDIFCVNDYIR

-237 MHANPN
+237 MRTNPN
-243 SYEVNRLLHLINDG
+243 SYEVNRLLRLINDG
-257 IFSDNELINAKVMT
+257 IFSDHELINAKVMT
-271 DTVLETLRNH
+271 ETVLETLRNH

-365 TLEATISSVADQGE
+365 TLEATISSVSDQGG

-396 DIANNPDKIFT
+396 DIANNPDRIFT
-407 FEQMGSGATRLLRN
+407 FEQMGSGATQLLKN

-430 IDPTANVVRINREV
+430 IDPTANVVRINREIV
-444 EVKDGFDEETG
+444 VQDGFDEDTG
-455 QPITHTELQY
+455 EPITHTDLQY

-478 DLFKD
+478 DLFTD

-511 REERALNIFQ
+511 REEKALNIFQ

-544 THFHPNLY
+544 TNFHPNLY

-574 LVIAIKN
+574 LVVAIKN
-581 STQSI
+581 STQSV

-597 VVNNNNKGT
+597 TVN
-606 WQI
+606 

>member
-1 MALTELQRKKL
+1 MALTDLQRKKL
-12 IEGVNSISINSI
+12 IEGINSISINSI
-24 IKYIQTGDITLED
+24 IKYIQIGDITLDD
-37 VPHISAERRQYIMDQ
+37 VPHISAERKQYIIDQ
-52 LNNMPNSVEQ
+52 LNSMPNPVEQ
-62 QEWQTIE
+62 QEWQAIE
-69 LMFSQPSAELLQKL
+69 MMLIQPSTELVQKL
-83 SAYITRWDAGRPAGN
+83 SSYIARWDAGRPAGN
-98 HVDLAKQKLPEIEAL
+98 HVELAKQKLPEIESQ
-113 IKLEAEKAEQ
+113 IKLEAERAEQ
-123 AAWDAVDPFSM
+123 AEWDAVDPFST
-134 TDLIGYL
+134 TDLWGYL
-141 SKYPSTIHKTEIDDS
+141 SKYPNTIHKSEIDDS
-156 VWSLVNQENVQEIQN
+156 LWGLVNQESVQDIQN
-171 YITLFP
+171 YITMLP

-182 REAQA
+182 REAQL
-187 ILNEIVEWNNVK
+187 ILNAIVEWNNVK
-199 LTNDIFCINDYIR
+199 LTNDLFCVNDYIR

-237 MHANPN
+237 MRTNPN
-243 SYEVNRLLHLINDG
+243 SYEVNRLLRLINDG
-257 IFSDNELINAKVMT
+257 IFSDHELINAKVMT
-271 DTVLETLRNH
+271 ETVLETLRNH

-365 TLEATISSVADQGE
+365 TLEATISSVSDQGG

-396 DIANNPDKIFT
+396 DIANNPDRIFT
-407 FEQMGSGATRLLRN
+407 FEQMGSGATQLLKN

-430 IDPTANVVRINREV
+430 IDPTANVVRINREIV
-444 EVKDGFDEETG
+444 VQDGFDEETG
-455 QPITHTELQY
+455 EPITHTDLQY

-478 DLFKD
+478 DLFTD

-511 REERALNIFQ
+511 REEKALNIFQ

-544 THFHPNLY
+544 TNFHPNLY

-574 LVIAIKN
+574 LVVAIEN
-581 STQSI
+581 STPSV

-597 VVNNNNKGT
+597 TVN
-606 WQI
+606 

>member
-1 MALTELQRKKL
+1 MALTDLQRKKL
-12 IEGVNSISINSI
+12 IEGINSISINSI
-24 IKYIQTGDITLED
+24 IKYIQIGDITLDD
-37 VPHISAERRQYIMDQ
+37 VPHISAERKQYIIDQ
-52 LNNMPNSVEQ
+52 LNSMPNPVEQ
-62 QEWQTIE
+62 QEWQAIE
-69 LMFSQPSAELLQKL
+69 MMLIQPSTELVQKL
-83 SAYITRWDAGRPAGN
+83 SSYIARWDAGRPAGN
-98 HVDLAKQKLPEIEAL
+98 HVELAKQKLPEIESQ
-113 IKLEAEKAEQ
+113 IKLEAERAEQ
-123 AAWDAVDPFSM
+123 AEWDAVDPFST
-134 TDLIGYL
+134 TDLWGYL
-141 SKYPSTIHKTEIDDS
+141 SKYPNTIHKSEIDDS
-156 VWSLVNQENVQEIQN
+156 LWGLVNQESVQDIQN
-171 YITLFP
+171 YITMLP

-182 REAQA
+182 REAQL
-187 ILNEIVEWNNVK
+187 ILNAIVEWNNVK
-199 LTNDIFCINDYIR
+199 LTNDIFCVNDYIR

-223 QVQLMGLKQQEIGM
+223 QVQLMGLKKQEIGM
-237 MHANPN
+237 MRTNPN
-243 SYEVNRLLHLINDG
+243 SYEVNRLLRLINDG
-257 IFSDNELINAKVMT
+257 IFSDHELINAKVMT
-271 DTVLETLRNH
+271 ETVLETLRNH

-365 TLEATISSVADQGE
+365 TLEATISSVSDQGG

-396 DIANNPDKIFT
+396 DIANNPDRIFT
-407 FEQMGSGATRLLRN
+407 FEQMGSGATQLLKN

-430 IDPTANVVRINREV
+430 IDPTANVVRINREIV
-444 EVKDGFDEETG
+444 VQDGFDEDTG
-455 QPITHTELQY
+455 EPITHTDLQY

-478 DLFKD
+478 DLFTD

-511 REERALNIFQ
+511 REEKALNIFQ

-544 THFHPNLY
+544 TNFHPNLY

-574 LVIAIKN
+574 LVVAIKN
-581 STQSI
+581 STQSV

-597 VVNNNNKGT
+597 TVN
-606 WQI
+606 

>member
-1 MALTELQRKKL
+1 MALTDLQRKKL
-12 IEGVNSISINSI
+12 IEGINSISINSI
-24 IKYIQTGDITLED
+24 IKYIQIGDITLDD
-37 VPHISAERRQYIMDQ
+37 VPHISAERKQYIIDQ
-52 LNNMPNSVEQ
+52 LNSMPNPVEQ
-62 QEWQTIE
+62 QEWQAIE
-69 LMFSQPSAELLQKL
+69 MMLIQPSTELVQKL
-83 SAYITRWDAGRPAGN
+83 SSYIARWDAGRPAGN
-98 HVDLAKQKLPEIEAL
+98 HVELAKQKLPEIESQ
-113 IKLEAEKAEQ
+113 IKLEAERAEQ
-123 AAWDAVDPFSM
+123 AEWDAVDPFST
-134 TDLIGYL
+134 TDLWGYL
-141 SKYPSTIHKTEIDDS
+141 SKYPNTIHKSEIDDS
-156 VWSLVNQENVQEIQN
+156 LWGLVNQESVQDIQN
-171 YITLFP
+171 YITMLP

-182 REAQA
+182 REAQL
-187 ILNEIVEWNNVK
+187 ILNAIVEWNNVK
-199 LTNDIFCINDYIR
+199 LTNDIFCVNDYIR

-237 MHANPN
+237 MRTNPN
-243 SYEVNRLLHLINDG
+243 SYEVNRLLRLINDG
-257 IFSDNELINAKVMT
+257 IFSDHELINAKVMT

-365 TLEATISSVADQGE
+365 TLEATISSVSDQGG

-396 DIANNPDKIFT
+396 DIANNPDRIFT
-407 FEQMGSGATRLLRN
+407 FEQMGSGATQLLKN

-430 IDPTANVVRINREV
+430 IDPTANVVRINREIV
-444 EVKDGFDEETG
+444 VQDGFDEDTG
-455 QPITHTELQY
+455 EPITHTDLQY

-478 DLFKD
+478 DLFTD

-511 REERALNIFQ
+511 REEKALNIFQ

-544 THFHPNLY
+544 TNFHPNLY

-574 LVIAIKN
+574 LVVAIKN
-581 STQSI
+581 STQSV

-597 VVNNNNKGT
+597 TVN
-606 WQI
+606 

>member
-1 MALTELQRKKL
+1 MALTDLQRKKL
-12 IEGVNSISINSI
+12 IERINSISINSI
-24 IKYIQTGDITLED
+24 IKYIQIGDITLDD
-37 VPHISAERRQYIMDQ
+37 VPHISAERKQYIIDQ
-52 LNNMPNSVEQ
+52 LNSMPNPVEQ
-62 QEWQTIE
+62 QEWQAIE
-69 LMFSQPSAELLQKL
+69 MMLIQPSTELVQKL
-83 SAYITRWDAGRPAGN
+83 SSYIARWDAGRPAGN
-98 HVDLAKQKLPEIEAL
+98 HVELAKQKLPEIESQ
-113 IKLEAEKAEQ
+113 IKLEAERAEQ
-123 AAWDAVDPFSM
+123 AEWDAVDPFST
-134 TDLIGYL
+134 TDLWGYL
-141 SKYPSTIHKTEIDDS
+141 SKYPNTIHKSEIDDS
-156 VWSLVNQENVQEIQN
+156 LWGLVNQESVQDIQN
-171 YITLFP
+171 YITMLP

-182 REAQA
+182 REAQL
-187 ILNEIVEWNNVK
+187 ILNAIVEWNNVK
-199 LTNDIFCINDYIR
+199 LTNDIFCVNDYIR

-237 MHANPN
+237 MRTNPN
-243 SYEVNRLLHLINDG
+243 SYEVNRLLRLINDG
-257 IFSDNELINAKVMT
+257 IFSDHELINAKVMT
-271 DTVLETLRNH
+271 ETVLETLRNH

-365 TLEATISSVADQGE
+365 TLEATISSVSDQGG

-396 DIANNPDKIFT
+396 DIANNPDRIFT
-407 FEQMGSGATRLLRN
+407 FEQMGSGATQLLKN

-430 IDPTANVVRINREV
+430 IDPTANVVRINREIV
-444 EVKDGFDEETG
+444 VQDGFDEDTG
-455 QPITHTELQY
+455 EPITHTDLQY

-478 DLFKD
+478 DLFTD

-511 REERALNIFQ
+511 REEKALNIFQ

-544 THFHPNLY
+544 TNFHPNLY

-574 LVIAIKN
+574 LVVAIKN
-581 STQSI
+581 STQSV

-597 VVNNNNKGT
+597 TVN
-606 WQI
+606 

>member
-1 MALTELQRKKL
+1 MALTDLQRKKL
-12 IEGVNSISINSI
+12 IEGINSISINSI
-24 IKYIQTGDITLED
+24 IKYIQIGDITLDD
-37 VPHISAERRQYIMDQ
+37 VPHISAERKQYIIDQ
-52 LNNMPNSVEQ
+52 LNSMPNPVEQ
-62 QEWQTIE
+62 QEWQAIE
-69 LMFSQPSAELLQKL
+69 MMLIQPSTELVQKL
-83 SAYITRWDAGRPAGN
+83 SSYIARWDAGRPAGN
-98 HVDLAKQKLPEIEAL
+98 HVELAKQKLPEIESQ
-113 IKLEAEKAEQ
+113 IKLEAERAEQ
-123 AAWDAVDPFSM
+123 AEWDAVDPFST
-134 TDLIGYL
+134 TDLWGYL
-141 SKYPSTIHKTEIDDS
+141 SKYPNTIHKSEIDDS
-156 VWSLVNQENVQEIQN
+156 LWGLVNQESVQDIQN
-171 YITLFP
+171 YITMLP

-182 REAQA
+182 REAQL
-187 ILNEIVEWNNVK
+187 ILNAIVEWNNVK
-199 LTNDIFCINDYIR
+199 LTNDIFCVNDYIR

-237 MHANPN
+237 MRTNPN
-243 SYEVNRLLHLINDG
+243 SYEVNRLLRLINDG
-257 IFSDNELINAKVMT
+257 IFSDHELINAKVMT
-271 DTVLETLRNH
+271 ETVLETLRNH

-298 AECKDGYTDV
+298 TECKDGYTDV

-365 TLEATISSVADQGE
+365 TLEATISSVSDQGG

-396 DIANNPDKIFT
+396 DIANNPDRIFT
-407 FEQMGSGATRLLRN
+407 FEQMGSGATQLLKN

-430 IDPTANVVRINREV
+430 IDPTANVVRINREIV
-444 EVKDGFDEETG
+444 VQDGFDEDTG
-455 QPITHTELQY
+455 EPITHTDLQY

-478 DLFKD
+478 DLFTD

-511 REERALNIFQ
+511 REEKALNIFQ

-544 THFHPNLY
+544 TNFHPNLY

-574 LVIAIKN
+574 LVVAIKN
-581 STQSI
+581 STQSV

-597 VVNNNNKGT
+597 TVN
-606 WQI
+606 